1 MSWKFWQK
9 DEPETRGY
17 HDSFLNALVA
27 QAEGSVSGSPL
38 GLAALEMA
46 AGSYARCFASA
57 SITPDTPVTR
67 ALTPSIRA
75 HIGRDMIRQGGAL
88 LVISVEDG
96 MVELSPSGDWTVL
109 GGWHERDWRYTC
121 YLYGASETKAMYL
134 PSQGVCHM
142 RYSFDALRPWISV
155 GPLGWASSTATL
167 ASHLE
172 AKLAQESGGAVGHV
186 LPVPKSPKKST
197 AESRKDADVG
207 ILDPLEALGKDIG
220 AARGGTILSETLA
233 SGWGD
238 KDSAIKTQYKP
249 TRFGADPPATLAVL
263 RSDAGQ
269 AVLGACGVPVDLFAG
284 SGSGQA
290 ARAAWQRFISG
301 SVQAVADLAAQEL
314 AVKLDVPDLSFSFD
328 RLYTAGNQ
336 QERAASFAKLVQGGM
351 DVQKAASLSGVLA
364 MDPEG

>member
-27 QAEGSVSGSPL
+27 QAEGSLSGSPL

-46 AGSYARCFASA
+46 AGSYARCMASA
-57 SITPDTPVTR
+57 TITPDTPVTR

-96 MVELSPSGDWTVL
+96 MVELSPAGDWNVL

-167 ASHLE
+167 ASNLE
-172 AKLAQESGGAVGHV
+172 SKLGMEAGGPVGHV
-186 LPVPKSPKKST
+186 MAIPLDPKKSGAKGREGADPNT
-197 AESRKDADVG
+197 VQPLDALRAD
-207 ILDPLEALGKDIG
+207 LG
-220 AARGGTILSETLA
+220 AARGGTILSETLGG
-233 SGWGD
+233 GWGD
-238 KDSAIKTQYKP
+238 KDRGVRQEYKAA
-249 TRFGADPPATLAVL
+249 RFGADPPPTLAVL

-269 AVLGACGVPVDLFAG
+269 AVLGACGVPVDLFSG

-301 SVQAVADLAAQEL
+301 SVQAVADLACDEL
-314 AVKLDVPDLSFSFD
+314 RKKLDVPDLSFSFD
-328 RLYTAGNQ
+328 RLYTAGNV
-336 QERAASFAKLVQGGM
+336 QERSAAFSKMVMAGM
-351 DVQKAASLSGVLA
+351 DITRAASLSGLIA
-364 MDPEG
+364 MEEE

>member
-17 HDSFLNALVA
+17 HDSFLNAVIA

-57 SITPDTPVTR
+57 SIAPDTPVTR

-238 KDSAIKTQYKP
+238 KDNAVKTQYKAA
-249 TRFGADPPATLAVL
+249 RFGADPPPTLAVL

-269 AVLGACGVPVDLFAG
+269 AVLGACGCPIDLFMG

-301 SVQAVADLAAQEL
+301 SVQAVADLACDEL
-314 AVKLDVPDLSFSFD
+314 RKKLDVPDLSFSFD
-328 RLYTAGNQ
+328 RLYTAGNV
-336 QERAASFAKLVQGGM
+336 QERSAAFSKMVMAGM
-351 DVQKAASLSGVLA
+351 DITRAASLSGLIA
-364 MDPEG
+364 MEEE

>member
-38 GLAALEMA
+38 GLAALEMCCGA
-46 AGSYARCFASA
+46 VMRDVLRVPASPL
-57 SITPDTPVTR
+57 TPQITR

-167 ASHLE
+167 ASQLRIE
-172 AKLAQESGGAVGHV
+172 IRLNGELVDAVGHV
-186 LPVPKSPKKST
+186 M
-197 AESRKDADVG
+197 A
-207 ILDPLEALGKDIG
+207 
-220 AARGGTILSETLA
+220 
-233 SGWGD
+233 
-238 KDSAIKTQYKP
+238 DSA
-249 TRFGADPPATLAVL
+249 
-263 RSDAGQ
+263 
-269 AVLGACGVPVDLFAG
+269 
-284 SGSGQA
+284 
-290 ARAAWQRFISG
+290 
-301 SVQAVADLAAQEL
+301 
-314 AVKLDVPDLSFSFD
+314 
-328 RLYTAGNQ
+328 
-336 QERAASFAKLVQGGM
+336 
-351 DVQKAASLSGVLA
+351 
-364 MDPEG
+364 